1 MNKILPVFS
10 KIRIHPLTWAVMGL
24 GAITAQFMELL
35 MMFFIVLIHE
45 LGHAA
50 AAQIC
55 GWRIK
60 VVTLLPFGGELETEE
75 HGNRP
80 WKEEMAVLLAG
91 PLQHLWLY
99 ALAFLLYVNGWM
111 GDHLYQEFLLFNTV
125 IMAVN
130 FLPVWP
136 LDGGKL
142 LFIFLSLRYPFV
154 QAHRLI
160 IQYSIGILA
169 VLLVCLL
176 LLNPLN
182 FNWWVIAGFLGYS
195 LWKEWKHRQYVFMRF
210 LLERHYGH
218 QQDIRAISKLEAAR
232 ETPIFE
238 ILEHFRRD
246 NKHVIVIK
254 KDMKEIGKLDESEVL
269 HACFTSKLAYRPIG
283 ELLYPY

>member
-1 MNKILPVFS
+1 MNKILPVLW

-24 GAITAQFMELL
+24 GVITAQFAEIL
-35 MMFFIVLIHE
+35 MMFSLVLIHE

-50 AAQIC
+50 AAQIY

-60 VVTLLPFGGELETEE
+60 AVTLLPFGGELETEE
-75 HGNRP
+75 HGNLP
-80 WKEEMAVLLAG
+80 WKEELAVLLAG
-91 PLQHLWLY
+91 PAQHLWLY
-99 ALAFLLYVNGWM
+99 GAAFLFYVNEWM
-111 GDHLYQEFLLFNTV
+111 PGHLYQEFLLFNTV
-125 IMAVN
+125 ILAVN
-130 FLPVWP
+130 LLPIWP

-142 LFIFLSLRYPFV
+142 LFILLSLRHPFV

-160 IQYSIGILA
+160 IQYSLVSLAILLA
-169 VLLVCLL
+169 GLLM
-176 LLNPLN
+176 LNPLN

-218 QQDIRAISKLEAAR
+218 QQDIRAISRLEAEK

-254 KDMKEIGKLDESEVL
+254 NEGKEIGKLDESEVL

>member
-1 MNKILPVFS
+1 MNKILPVLW

-24 GAITAQFMELL
+24 GVITAQFAEIV
-35 MMFFIVLIHE
+35 MMFSLVLIHE

-50 AAQIC
+50 AAQIY

-60 VVTLLPFGGELETEE
+60 SVTLLPFGGELETEE

-80 WKEEMAVLLAG
+80 WKEEMTVLLAG
-91 PLQHLWLY
+91 PAQHFWLY
-99 ALAFLLYVNGWM
+99 GAAFLFQANGWM
-111 GDHLYQEFLLFNTV
+111 AGHLYQEFLLFNTV
-125 IMAVN
+125 ILAVN
-130 FLPVWP
+130 LLPIWP

-142 LFIFLSLRYPFV
+142 MFILFSLRYPFI

-160 IQYSIGILA
+160 IQYSLISLA
-169 VLLVCLL
+169 VLLTGLIV
-176 LLNPLN
+176 LNPLN

-218 QQDIRAISKLEAAR
+218 QQDIRTISRLEAEK

-254 KDMKEIGKLDESEVL
+254 NEREEIGKLDESEVL